1 VGEQLA
7 GKLKPRLS
15 RLSAI
20 RRPPI
25 QDGLTPEDFTSDSIT
40 YQIGVAPIR
49 IDVLTYFDGVSFAD
63 AWVRRVA
70 GMFFGVP
77 VHFISLEDLI
87 ANKRQTGRSSDLEHL
102 RYLQKDEQ

>member
-1 VGEQLA
+1 MSNSRENSSRVYRGLA
-7 GKLKPRLS
+7 QFGAPL
-15 RLSAI
+15 
-20 RRPPI
+20 I
-25 QDGLTPEDFTSDSIT
+25 QDGLTPEDFTSDNIT

-87 ANKRQTGRSSDLEHL
+87 ANKQQAGRTSDLEHL
-102 RYLQKDEQ
+102 KYLQQNKQ